1 MPSPISKMTFFTVGP
16 VGPDSLALGNPATKS
31 ATTIK
36 QAIVEIFKKF
46 FFTSITSFLLLFL
59 EEISIITKLA
69 LMIYVNIFNKISLSY
84 SAHGAVI
91 PNNEAID

>member
-16 VGPDSLALGNPATKS
+16 VGPDPLALGNPATKS

-46 FFTSITSFLLLFL
+46 FFISTHLLSPFIVYRKSVL
-59 EEISIITKLA
+59 IQ
-69 LMIYVNIFNKISLSY
+69 N
-84 SAHGAVI
+84 
-91 PNNEAID
+91 